1 MSRRDPQGA
10 LPGHGALPGLGTLAM
25 PLRDLLRGV
34 TSVAA
39 AAEPSRLLPEPLRSR
54 VHRVFES
61 FGEAGTQFAQPHADH
76 EDIRRAARFVEGTET
91 EAAAAQ
97 ACARVLVFALDRLR
111 KTRPESGLPVSE
123 TLTAMRLQQVSP
135 EARSD
140 RPGAQMLATRP
151 PPAWSEIAGHGGEEA
166 DLALF
171 TVFAWLMA
179 ARAESLPAEERL
191 LGLAFALTLA
201 LREEVLAGPLDRG
214 DLSAKLHN
222 LSRDL

>member
-1 MSRRDPQGA
+1 MSRRDRHSGA
-10 LPGHGALPGLGTLAM
+10 AGHGALPGLGPLAM

-61 FGEAGTQFAQPHADH
+61 FGEAGTDFAQPPADHADIH
-76 EDIRRAARFVEGTET
+76 SAARFLAGTAT
-91 EAAAAQ
+91 DAAAAQ

-111 KTRPESGLPVSE
+111 KARPESWLPVSE
-123 TLTAMRLQQVSP
+123 TLTAMRLQQVAHDAS
-135 EARSD
+135 AD
-140 RPGAQMLATRP
+140 RPGALMIAARP
-151 PPAWSEIAGHGGEEA
+151 PSAWSEIAGHGGAEA

-171 TVFAWLMA
+171 TVFAWLLA
-179 ARAESLPAEERL
+179 ARAGSLDEEERL

-201 LREEVLAGPLDRG
+201 LREDVLAGSLDRA
-214 DLSAKLHN
+214 DLAAKLHN
-222 LSRDL
+222 LARDL